1 MGSFA
6 NTLFTILLGWMQGAV
21 SAVWSA
27 FTSEKGSSFLT
38 WIGDHWIVLAGI
50 LCVIGLA
57 ADLCVYLMRWKPMKV
72 WKSFLFRRRDDE
84 EEPESRKKP
93 AAAPKAYQR
102 TFSPR
107 NETPEPVTTAKER
120 YEETPDLSQWEE
132 EPAPARRERA
142 EIPDEPAL
150 VTGAGYV
157 VPADSPYRRP
167 TAQPEY
173 IPLRNAERAEATA
186 YRRRRSAEDA
196 VSLQNG
202 RQNPPEPEAY
212 AESAPAEPAENALHA
227 DAVPEGISRRD
238 MNEREERRTVRD
250 DRYEQEAAYRP
261 EETTEQAPVKN
272 KRRRRLNV
280 SDLFANPEEELR
292 EIDAPQDV
300 IDRRKAYR
308 EPVYPRGWKQNEE
321 NRHE

>member
-50 LCVIGLA
+50 LCLIGLA

-72 WKSFLFRRRDDE
+72 WKSFLFRGRDE
-84 EEPESRKKP
+84 REEPETRKGT

-107 NETPEPVTTAKER
+107 NDTPEPVTAPKER
-120 YEETPDLSQWEE
+120 YETPDLSQWEE
-132 EPAPARRERA
+132 EPAPVRRERA
-142 EIPDEPAL
+142 EIPEEPAL

-167 TAQPEY
+167 AAQPEY
-173 IPLRNAERAEATA
+173 IPQQNAEKAETPV
-186 YRRRRSAEDA
+186 YSRRRTTEDA
-196 VSLQNG
+196 DSPRSG
-202 RQNPPEPEAY
+202 RRNPPEPEAY
-212 AESAPAEPAENALHA
+212 AEAAPAETAESIRHT

-238 MNEREERRTVRD
+238 MNEREERRTIRD
-250 DRYEQEAAYRP
+250 DRYEQEAVYRP
-261 EETTEQAPVKN
+261 EETTEPAPVKN

-321 NRHE
+321 DRHE